1 MYLKKVPGPRAVTL
15 PDGTVLTR
23 ADLPA
28 PDTRR
33 WVASRKLQVVRAV
46 AYGLMTQAEAQA
58 EYGISQDEFT
68 EWLQAVS
75 DHGAQGLKV
84 TVAKKDRQL

>member
-15 PDGTVLTR
+15 PDGTVLSR
-23 ADLPA
+23 ADLP
-28 PDTRR
+28 PRDTRR
-33 WVASRKLQVVRAV
+33 WVASRKLMVVRAV
-46 AYGLMTQAEAQA
+46 VYGLMTQAEAQD
-58 EYGISQDEFT
+58 EYGISKDEFN

-84 TVAKKDRQL
+84 TVVKKARQP

>member
-15 PDGTVLTR
+15 PDGSVLTR
-23 ADLPA
+23 ADLP
-28 PDTRR
+28 PRDTRR

-46 AYGLMTQAEAQA
+46 VHGLITQSEAQA
-58 EYGISQDEFT
+58 EYGISKDEFQ

-84 TVAKKDRQL
+84 TAGKKARQP